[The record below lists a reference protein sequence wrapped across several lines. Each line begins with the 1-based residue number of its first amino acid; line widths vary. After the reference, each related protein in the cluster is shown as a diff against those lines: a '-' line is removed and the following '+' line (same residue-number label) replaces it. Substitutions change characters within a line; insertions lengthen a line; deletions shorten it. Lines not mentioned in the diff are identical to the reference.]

1 MVVLGYSFELD
12 VIVPLYFFTKERY
25 GVEQAVRNQYA
36 SQAADV
42 SVRQQLLL
50 AVQTN
55 YANYEQAKSQYQFL
69 LDRQLPE
76 AEAAYK
82 LALNSYANN
91 GTGFNDLLTAQ
102 SQLRSLQ
109 VSLAV
114 AQSNLLQA
122 YAALLAA
129 SGKEPI

>member
-1 MVVLGYSFELD
+1 MSRL
-12 VIVPLYFFTKERY
+12 R
-25 GVEQAVRNQYA
+25 
-36 SQAADV
+36 V
-42 SVRQQLLL
+42 SI
-50 AVQTN
+50 
-55 YANYEQAKSQYQFL
+55 SFL